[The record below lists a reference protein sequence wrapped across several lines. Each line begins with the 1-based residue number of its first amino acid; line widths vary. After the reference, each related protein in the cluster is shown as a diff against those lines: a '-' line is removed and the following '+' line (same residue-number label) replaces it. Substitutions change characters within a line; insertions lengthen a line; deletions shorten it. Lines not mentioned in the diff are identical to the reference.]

1 MRQDMNV
8 TVQSRVSPKLKKQ
21 ADAMFA
27 DMGMS
32 IADAI
37 RIFLYQAVNDG
48 GLPFKPHGKT
58 LNKKTLQTFA
68 DTDAG
73 KGLTRHESVDDIFD
87 KLEA

>member
-1 MRQDMNV
+1 MNNV
-8 TVQSRVSPKLKKQ
+8 TVQSRVSPTLKKQ

-48 GLPFKPHGKT
+48 GLPFQPHGKSPNT
-58 LNKKTLQTFA
+58 KTLQTFA

-73 KGLTRHESVDDIFD
+73 KGLTRHGNIDDIFA
-87 KLEA
+87 KLGA

>member
-1 MRQDMNV
+1 MNNV

-21 ADAMFA
+21 ANVMFA

-37 RIFLYQAVNDG
+37 RIFLYQAVNEG
-48 GLPFKPHGKT
+48 GLPFKPHGKSF
-58 LNKKTLQTFA
+58 NKKTLQTFM

-73 KGLTRHESVDDIFD
+73 KGLTKHRSIDDIFV
-87 KLEA
+87 KLGA